1 MNRPTRKQT
10 NQRVRQRVIAKQ
22 NIQEQKQ
29 KSDLPYSFL
38 IPVVFSNRS
47 DLTTSR
53 AWRRIRYRIT
63 TNITNLYNVL

>member
-47 DLTTSR
+47 RTTDLQ
-53 AWRRIRYRIT
+53 
-63 TNITNLYNVL
+63 NLQFNYFQSLAQDSL